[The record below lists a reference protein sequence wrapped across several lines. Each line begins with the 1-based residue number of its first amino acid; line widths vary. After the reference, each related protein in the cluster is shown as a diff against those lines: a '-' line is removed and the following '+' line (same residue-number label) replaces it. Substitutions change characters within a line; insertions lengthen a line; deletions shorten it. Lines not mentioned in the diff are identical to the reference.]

1 MTGRAPESSRALAP
15 GGRVGRVEAG
25 SPAAAAGIAPGDLIT
40 ALDGRALRDTIDY
53 RFYLEVGG
61 GQLEVERGG
70 RRFSVRVSCDGGDP
84 GIEFESDIFDRVRVC
99 GNKCPFCFVNQL
111 PRGLRKPFY
120 VKDDDFRL
128 SFLYGNFVT
137 LNNLEPGDLDR
148 IIGQRLSPLHVSV
161 HATDP
166 AVRARLMGCDLDMA
180 ATGLKNLRLL
190 GEAGIK
196 THVQVVLC
204 PGVND
209 GPVLGQ
215 IVAELEGEYTDVAS
229 VGVVPVALGSG
240 YAQKVSRAGLRP
252 VTAADCM
259 ALAPVVTAWQKD
271 FRERHGE
278 GFVYA
283 ADEFYLMVGLDLPPV
298 ESYDDFPQYGNG
310 IGIAASFL
318 AEGEEEIGRLLGEEG
333 KDGGGHRGRIFL
345 LTGTLAAG
353 VVDEVCCR
361 LSGVTGHSAPAE
373 TARFRP
379 LVAENR
385 LFGPH
390 VTVTG
395 LLGGGDIVD
404 AAREAGLTSGDLLL
418 IPPACTAAGSGER
431 FIDGMT
437 LSELSGALDCN
448 ITKSGTSLS

>member
-1 MTGRAPESSRALAP
+1 MTARAPESSSTQAP

-25 SPAAAAGIAPGDLIT
+25 SPAAAAGIAPGDLVT
-40 ALDGRALRDTIDY
+40 ALDGRPLRDTIDY
-53 RFYLEVGG
+53 RFYLEVGE
-61 GQLEVERGG
+61 QELEVERGG
-70 RRFSVRVSCDGGDP
+70 RRLSLRVSCDGGDP
-84 GIEFESDIFDRVRVC
+84 GIVFKSDIFDRVRVC
-99 GNKCPFCFVNQL
+99 RNKCPFCFVNQL

-166 AVRARLMGCDLDMA
+166 AVRARLMGCDTAQAAVGLD
-180 ATGLKNLRLL
+180 NLRLL
-190 GEAGIK
+190 GEVGIK

-209 GPVLGQ
+209 GPVLEQ
-215 IVAELEGEYTDVAS
+215 TAMELEGEYTGVAS
-229 VGVVPVALGSG
+229 VGIVPVALGSG
-240 YAQKVSRAGLRP
+240 YAQKVSGDGLRP
-252 VTAADCM
+252 VTAADCLE
-259 ALAPVVTAWQKD
+259 LARFVAAWQKD
-271 FRERHGE
+271 FRERRGE

-283 ADEFYLMVGLDLPPV
+283 ADEFYLMGGLDLPPV
-298 ESYDDFPQYGNG
+298 ESYDDFPQYENG

-318 AEGEEEIGRLLGEEG
+318 AEGEDVVRQALPAAAPAEG
-333 KDGGGHRGRIFL
+333 VFL

-361 LSGVTGHSAPAE
+361 LSGVTGHCAPAE

-395 LLGGGDIVD
+395 LLGGGDIAG
-404 AAREAGLTSGDLLL
+404 AARAAGLISGDLLL
-418 IPPACTAAGSGER
+418 IPPACTAAGAGER

-448 ITKSGTSLS
+448 ITKSGTPLS